1 MRKSRRLTKRLLI
14 TFVALCLFQMQML
27 AQAASG
33 AVIKGKVIEGPSG
46 TALDGVTV
54 VEINDK
60 DRQLNG
66 VITDALGN
74 YTIRVTDTK
83 NKLRFS
89 FINFETKTE
98 EIKERTVIN
107 VTLNRDNNRAALS
120 DVVIVGIRREQ
131 ISTGFSNT
139 SKRDLVGAVSS
150 IKGEVLAEQP
160 ATSIDQMIQGRAA
173 GVQVVTNSGD
183 PGAGVDI
190 RIRGA
195 GSVSGG
201 NDPLYIVD
209 GIPIISTPFDNTNN
223 GANVARINPIAD
235 INPSDIERIDI
246 LKDANAA
253 AIYGARAA
261 NGVIIITTKRGRTGV
276 TNITF
281 NSQFSLQEG
290 PPAIPVLNGSQYKV
304 MRLEAEQNFGNINPS
319 NAAILPLIDDPS
331 YAYYWYYQNNTK
343 WIDHIRQTGFAQV
356 YNLSVSG
363 GGESMRYN
371 FSTSYTDRNGS
382 LINTGNKRFTARF
395 NLDYKVS
402 DRLKF
407 SANISFAR
415 SKVNN
420 YANYGQGTVYYLAL
434 VRSSAMPVYDL
445 DANGNQIPSFHSLP
459 GVHGGMDN
467 PVAFAK
473 TVTNDAFSTNL
484 KPNIRAELDIIK
496 GLKYVS
502 NASLDFI
509 GENGQLFLPPE
520 ATGLIWND
528 INFNRVD
535 TRDYERMQ
543 FILDNLLTYNKSF
556 FKSRLKANFIL
567 GNTFNTFNS
576 AQLTTS
582 GYATPS
588 TQIRTLGTAAGY
600 RNLLSQKSTE
610 TIVSGFLKADFI
622 YDDKYG
628 FNVTVRRDGSS
639 KFGGN
644 NKYAN
649 FPSVGAYWRASSE
662 PFMKIF
668 NPFVSDLKFRATWG
682 QLGNSGIPNY
692 AYISQFIAGANYLGN
707 SGVRQLNPQ
716 LNDLRWETSES
727 INVGA
732 DLELMKGRFA
742 VTFDWYNKL
751 TKDLLFNLPL
761 PSSSGI
767 VSQFGG
773 NGSLLTNLGTIRN
786 RGVEL
791 DVNFDIIKPKKSGKF
806 RWNTALNIGR
816 NLNKVISLPGGTLTL
831 TDGFARFGSQVKE
844 GDPLGTYYGL
854 VFKGVYASDDA
865 AVVKDAKGNTVYE
878 LNGTT
883 PRYMRINSE
892 TGNILK
898 GGDAIYEDFNHDGI
912 INDQDRV
919 LVGNANPDFFGGFT
933 NTFDYKNFSVKVFI
947 QFQYGNDV
955 INGMRFNLESM
966 LGTENQAVT
975 TLSRWR
981 KQGDVTNMPR
991 ALRTDD
997 RNVSGSSRWI
1007 EDGSYARIKF
1017 LTLNYRFNNAVAKK
1031 MKLKGLDLF
1040 FTGNNLFT
1048 WTNYTGADPEIA
1060 IGSNPAFIGID
1071 RGLTPQTKGY
1081 TLGINARF

>member
-1 MRKSRRLTKRLLI
+1 MSYSKRSTKTFFI
-14 TFVALCLFQMQML
+14 TLAALCLLQINMIGQTP
-27 AQAASG
+27 SG
-33 AVIKGKVIEGPSG
+33 VVITGKIVQGPSG
-46 TALDGVTV
+46 TALAGVTV
-54 VEINDK
+54 VEINER
-60 DRQLNG
+60 DRQVSG
-66 VITDALGN
+66 VATDEQGN
-74 YTIRVTDTK
+74 YTIRLVDVK

-89 FINFETKTE
+89 FINLETKTE
-98 EIKERTVIN
+98 SINGRTVIN
-107 VTLNRDNNRAALS
+107 VTLNKDQGS
-120 DVVIVGIRREQ
+120 MTDVVIVGIKREQ
-131 ISTGFSNT
+131 VSTGFGST
-139 SKRDLVGAVSS
+139 SKRDLIGSVSS
-150 IKGEVLAEQP
+150 IKSEVLAEQP
-160 ATSIDQMIQGRAA
+160 STSIDQMIQGRAA

-195 GSVSGG
+195 GSIAGG

-223 GANVARINPIAD
+223 GLNVARINPIAD
-235 INPSDIERIDI
+235 INPSDIDRIDI

-290 PPAIPVLNGSQYKV
+290 PPGIPVLNGSQYKV

-319 NAAILPLIDDPS
+319 NATILPLIDDPT
-331 YAYYWYYQNNTK
+331 YPYYWYYQNNTN
-343 WIDHIRQTGFAQV
+343 WLDHLRQTGFAQV

-382 LINTGNKRFTARF
+382 LINTGNKRFTTRF

-434 VRSSAMPVYDL
+434 VRSSAMPLYDL
-445 DANGNQIPSFHSLP
+445 DANGNPLASYHSLP

-473 TVTNDAFSTNL
+473 TVSNDAYSTNL
-484 KPNIRAELDIIK
+484 KPNIRAELDIFK
-496 GLKYVS
+496 GLKYIS

-509 GENGQLFLPPE
+509 GENGLLFLPPE

-528 INFNRVD
+528 VNFNRVD

-543 FILDNLLTYNKSF
+543 LILDNLLTYNRNLSAK
-556 FKSRLKANFIL
+556 LKANFIL

-582 GYATPS
+582 GYSTPS
-588 TQIRTLGTAAGY
+588 TQIRTLGSSAGY
-600 RNLLSQKSTE
+600 RNLVSQKNTE
-610 TIVSGFLKADFI
+610 TIVSGFVKVDLV
-622 YDDKYG
+622 YNDKYG
-628 FNVTVRRDGSS
+628 FNVTLRRDGSS
-639 KFGGN
+639 KFGGD

-649 FPSVGAYWRASSE
+649 FPSVGGYWRLSSE
-662 PFMKIF
+662 KFLKEQKL
-668 NPFVSDLKFRATWG
+668 VTDLKFRASWG

-692 AYISQFIAGANYLGN
+692 AYISQFVAGANYLGN
-707 SGVRQLNPQ
+707 NGVRQLNPQ
-716 LNDLRWETSES
+716 LNSLKWETSES
-727 INVGA
+727 TNLGLDI
-732 DLELMKGRFA
+732 ELLKGRVG
-742 VTFDWYNKL
+742 VTVDWYNKL
-751 TKDLLFNLPL
+751 TRDLLFNLPL

-767 VSQFGG
+767 S
-773 NGSLLTNLGTIRN
+773 GSILTNLGNIRN

-791 DVNFDIIKPKKSGKF
+791 DVNVDIIKPKKPGKF
-806 RWNTALNIGR
+806 RWNTALNLGR
-816 NLNKVISLPGGTLTL
+816 NLNKVVSLPGGTLTFA
-831 TDGFARFGSQVKE
+831 DNFARFGSQVKQ
-844 GDPLGTYYGL
+844 GDALGTYYGL
-854 VFKGVYASDDA
+854 VFKGVYAYDA
-865 AVVKDAKGNTVYE
+865 DAVVKDEKGNTVYD

-883 PRYMRINSE
+883 PRYMHM
-892 TGNILK
+892 GNENGAVLK

-919 LVGNANPDFFGGFT
+919 LIGNANPDFFGGLT
-933 NTFDYKNFSVKVFI
+933 NNFDYKNFSLKVFI
-947 QFQYGNDV
+947 QFQYGNDI
-955 INGMRFNLESM
+955 INGMRYNLESM
-966 LGTENQAVT
+966 IGTENQAVT
-975 TLSRWR
+975 TLNRWR

-991 ALRTDD
+991 ALRQDD
-997 RNVSGSSRWI
+997 RNVAGSSRWI
-1007 EDGSYARIKF
+1007 EDGSYVRIKF
-1017 LTLNYRFNNAVAKK
+1017 LTLNYRFAPALAKK
-1031 MKLKGLDLF
+1031 IRLRGLDAF
-1040 FTGNNLFT
+1040 FTANNLFT
-1048 WTNYTGADPEIA
+1048 WTDYTGADPEIS
-1060 IGSNPAFIGID
+1060 IGSNPAFIGVD